1 MQKFPRK
8 RRKTPRLDHEQP
20 NHTQPRQGL
29 TAAPGLFSPSSV
41 HPGQSVPAAAVPG
54 LCYTLRPA
62 CPLCVPVRPV
72 AGFCAVRGF
81 LYHPGHKNALRG
93 EFDRLRHRTKE
104 SPGRLS
110 TCPGLCGLSEFQAGF
125 LALPVGHKGGYI
137 VRGLHGDI
145 VQGQPVRGHVVA
157 LTIPGE
163 KFATLHA

>member
-1 MQKFPRK
+1 MTMNNQTMH
-8 RRKTPRLDHEQP
+8 TPARLDGCAGAFQP
-20 NHTQPRQGL
+20 FQRPPWASCICCGCPW
-29 TAAPGLFSPSSV
+29 AI
-41 HPGQSVPAAAVPG
+41 
-54 LCYTLRPA
+54 CYTLRPA

-72 AGFCAVRGF
+72 AGFYAVRGF
-81 LYHPGHKNALRG
+81 LYRPGHKNTLRG
-93 EFDRLRHRTKE
+93 EFDGLRHRAKGN
-104 SPGRLS
+104 PGRLS
-110 TCPGLCGLSEFQAGF
+110 TCPGLYGLFEFQAGF

>member
-1 MQKFPRK
+1 MHTPARLDGCAGAFQPFQRPPWASCICCGCPWAVPIPR
-8 RRKTPRLDHEQP
+8 RPPASCASLCAPWRAFTLSVGSYTTQGIKTPYGA
-20 NHTQPRQGL
+20 NL
-29 TAAPGLFSPSSV
+29 TACGI
-41 HPGQSVPAAAVPG
+41 GQ
-54 LCYTLRPA
+54 
-62 CPLCVPVRPV
+62 
-72 AGFCAVRGF
+72 
-81 LYHPGHKNALRG
+81 
-93 EFDRLRHRTKE
+93 KE

-110 TCPGLCGLSEFQAGF
+110 TCPGLYGLSEFQAGF

>member
-1 MQKFPRK
+1 MTMNNQTMH
-8 RRKTPRLDHEQP
+8 TPARLDGCAGAFQP
-20 NHTQPRQGL
+20 FQRPPWASCICCGCPW
-29 TAAPGLFSPSSV
+29 AI
-41 HPGQSVPAAAVPG
+41 
-54 LCYTLRPA
+54 CYTLRPA

-72 AGFCAVRGF
+72 AGFYAVRGF
-81 LYHPGHKNALRG
+81 LTTQGIKTPYGANLTACG
-93 EFDRLRHRTKE
+93 IGQKE

-110 TCPGLCGLSEFQAGF
+110 TCPGLYGLSEFQAGF